1 MTGLV
6 TFFQYP
12 FIQFR
17 EAERKQL
24 YISPC
29 PQSRRKSYELLY
41 DLKQLSLDPDHPA
54 SFGNAIERALL
65 ECLHGCGL
73 AHADRRPLC
82 AEQERY
88 VGVFFQFARRLQQ
101 LNKFR
106 SRKEPPAAY
115 MAEGSVLS
123 DFRLCLQAIDCR
135 PPEAY
140 KDAAVLKLFRTA
152 ADKVILRL
160 IV

>member
-115 MAEGSVLS
+115 MAEGSLYVS
-123 DFRLCLQAIDCR
+123 ICAFRRLTAVR
-135 PPEAY
+135 P
-140 KDAAVLKLFRTA
+140 KLIRMLPSSSSSEQPPI
-152 ADKVILRL
+152 K
-160 IV
+160 